1 MPTAII
7 FIRFTGT
14 TKGISSLVIT
24 SSSHTSVLDR
34 KVLMMDGECTMIK
47 IYDGFELA
55 QAEWGTKF
63 GFKKDEKE
71 VKPLIPIPISFTRL
85 TLDKLYSMLLQS
97 IITRVWSLTI
107 IHGFWPRF
115 EETFTLSHLKN
126 RRN

>member
-55 QAEWGTKF
+55 QAE
-63 GFKKDEKE
+63 
-71 VKPLIPIPISFTRL
+71 
-85 TLDKLYSMLLQS
+85 
-97 IITRVWSLTI
+97 
-107 IHGFWPRF
+107 
-115 EETFTLSHLKN
+115 
-126 RRN
+126 